1 MQRRL
6 YIYKAHTALDTFQF
20 VVFFICTQRLDD
32 ARTSVAMQWLF
43 WLIEMLSKHPSSTKV
58 KNNNCIS
65 SQMYSAGAYSTVSC
79 LFSVSIKTG
88 GGLMVWNYDMI
99 PPIKFTD
106 LSGPNF
112 LDPILLCLWS
122 RNHNFHLQTWVVG
135 TGCTTHGGNT
145 YNICLHF

>member
-1 MQRRL
+1 MKTTL
-6 YIYKAHTALDTFQF
+6 KMNM
-20 VVFFICTQRLDD
+20 
-32 ARTSVAMQWLF
+32 TSKMRMRSSSKMKMTPKMKTTSK
-43 WLIEMLSKHPSSTKV
+43 IEMLSKHPSSTKV